1 MVLNRKIFNYF
12 PKDDC
17 AFEEVPLK
25 NLSKANEL
33 AVYEHKGFWTAI
45 DTFKDV
51 KRVDKLWEFGKAIN
65 LIDGKDI
72 TIITTGNMLEEGIEI
87 ANKLMEKQISVNLV
101 SIHTIK
107 PLDEEN
113 IKIWISNK
121 FRFIS

>member
-1 MVLNRKIFNYF
+1 
-12 PKDDC
+12 
-17 AFEEVPLK
+17 
-25 NLSKANEL
+25 
-33 AVYEHKGFWTAI
+33 
-45 DTFKDV
+45 
-51 KRVDKLWEFGKAIN
+51 
-65 LIDGKDI
+65 
-72 TIITTGNMLEEGIEI
+72 MLEEGIEI